1 MSEDPETLTARVR
14 DALSERHDVQE
25 RRMMGG
31 LVFMVAG
38 HMCCGVDRHGLM
50 VRVGPDAHDEALA
63 EPDASPMDLTGRPMH
78 GFVLISQT
86 ALRPAT
92 ARLDR
97 PRRRPRHPTPATPQ
111 EGVNG
116 EPNATT

>member
-1 MSEDPETLTARVR
+1 MSEDPETLAARVR
-14 DALSERHDVQE
+14 DALSERRDVQE

-50 VRVGPDAHDEALA
+50 VRVGPDAHDEALV

-78 GFVLISQT
+78 GFVLIRGPLSDQR
-86 ALRPAT
+86 LRDWIARGVAHAT
-92 ARLDR
+92 RLPPR
-97 PRRRPRHPTPATPQ
+97 PKK
-111 EGVNG
+111 G
-116 EPNATT
+116 